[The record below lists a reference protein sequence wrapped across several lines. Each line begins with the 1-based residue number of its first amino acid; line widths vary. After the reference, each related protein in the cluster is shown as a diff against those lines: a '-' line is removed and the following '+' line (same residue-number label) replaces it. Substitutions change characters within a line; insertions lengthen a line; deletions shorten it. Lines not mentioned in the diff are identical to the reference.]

1 MEALN
6 REVAEFLESCGF
18 RTVSRAYVGEDL
30 GNYGQGALTP
40 EEIFDLGCRAD
51 HRDAEAL
58 VLSCTDIRAV
68 EAIEALERH
77 LRKPV
82 VTSNQALMFCAA
94 KRLGLALLG
103 RAEDRLPLHRRR
115 AGGGI
120 TLARAAGE
128 REGGPSRQRWV
139 APTELMPVPTEN

>member
-1 MEALN
+1 MWRRSTARWPN
-6 REVAEFLESCGF
+6 SSKSCGF

-68 EAIEALERH
+68 EAIEALERD

-82 VTSNQALMFCAA
+82 VTSNQALMFCAVR
-94 KRLGLALLG
+94 RLGLVFPATPRIGSLFAAAL
-103 RAEDRLPLHRRR
+103 
-115 AGGGI
+115 
-120 TLARAAGE
+120 RAAE
-128 REGGPSRQRWV
+128 
-139 APTELMPVPTEN
+139 